1 MPKNAL
7 TQSTSGTDKLGTRPK
22 GGKSVRST
30 DKPGL
35 RMNELVNTTGVPKS
49 TILHY
54 LHQGLLPEPTR
65 TSPNMAYY
73 DPRCVDRIR
82 FIQHLQDAHR
92 LTLAEIKEM
101 IESRGHEADFSAQL
115 QLHDIIF
122 GKSRDDRLVDRKGF
136 CSATGLSPDQV
147 QGLVDAKLLRP
158 HMEDKFD
165 PDDVRMGAMYG
176 RGLGFGLKIEDMTY
190 YVELGEKIVDHEMA
204 LRGRM
209 THHLSYEE
217 DAARTM
223 QMVKNAR
230 MCRAYVIDRLFQ
242 RRVGAMRDLKKD
254 ENRT

>member
-1 MPKNAL
+1 MPKTTS
-7 TQSTSGTDKLGTRPK
+7 TQPASR
-22 GGKSVRST
+22 T
-30 DKPGL
+30 DKPGF
-35 RMNELVNTTGVPKS
+35 RMNELVKASGVPKS

-73 DPRCVDRIR
+73 DPGCVDRIR
-82 FIQHLQDAHR
+82 FILHLQDAHR

-101 IESRGHEADFSAQL
+101 FESRGDEADFSAQL
-115 QLHDIIF
+115 QLNDIIF
-122 GKSRDDRLVDRKGF
+122 GKSRDDRIVDRMDF
-136 CSATGLSPDQV
+136 CSATGLSSNQV
-147 QGLVDAKLLRP
+147 KELVDAKLLLP
-158 HMEDKFD
+158 HREDKFD
-165 PDDVRMGAMYG
+165 QDDVRMGAMYG
-176 RGLGFGLKIEDMTY
+176 RGFGFGLEVEDMTY
-190 YVELGEKIVDHEMA
+190 YVELGEKIVDREMA
-204 LRGRM
+204 LRSRM

-254 ENRT
+254 ESRT